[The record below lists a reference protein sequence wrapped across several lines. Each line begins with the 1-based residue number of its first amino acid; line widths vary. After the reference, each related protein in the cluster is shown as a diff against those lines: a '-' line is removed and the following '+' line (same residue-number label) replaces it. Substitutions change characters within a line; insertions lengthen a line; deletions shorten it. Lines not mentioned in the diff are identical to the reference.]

1 MFSCITDDKEPEEE
15 KEFHQTKS
23 FRAQQFLKEQHIKAA
38 ARNAE
43 CYQPAI
49 PIRPIPKQRE
59 YLQPNRWKLHVAFG
73 HHNNTIFRTLRLED
87 LIDHKLYQLNNITE
101 EDYRKI
107 IAKDCIKLDISFLLE
122 ERNVI
127 ATLQHPI
134 LTPIENGRRRNDRHK

>member
-1 MFSCITDDKEPEEE
+1 MFSCIGEDRDLEKERR
-15 KEFHQTKS
+15 EFHQTKS
-23 FRAQQFLKEQHIKAA
+23 FKPQQFLKEQHIKAA
-38 ARNAE
+38 AKASE

-49 PIRPIPKQRE
+49 PVVRPISRQRE

-101 EDYRKI
+101 EDYRRI

-122 ERNVI
+122 EKNVI

-134 LTPIENGRRRNDRHK
+134 LTPI

>member
-1 MFSCITDDKEPEEE
+1 MFSCVREDRDRSEERQ
-15 KEFHQTKS
+15 FHQTKS

-38 ARNAE
+38 ARNAD
-43 CYQPAI
+43 CYQPPAI
-49 PIRPIPKQRE
+49 PIKPLPRQRE
-59 YLQPNRWKLHVAFG
+59 YLQPNRWKLHVSFG

-101 EDYRKI
+101 EDYRRI

-122 ERNVI
+122 EKNII

-134 LTPIENGRRRNDRHK
+134 LTPI